1 MGGKRARGAGARA
14 RLLREL
20 GAVLAGILRPG
31 LRQRVCA
38 AQQGKRGGMWENSPV
53 GRLSFW
59 RIVGALEAAG
69 FVGVR
74 NGTRGEGD
82 DWGPLTPAESA
93 AGVPRESFTR
103 GRAAKV
109 WPTPSLLTLAHTHG
123 VTADTAGTDWRVSVA
138 AETKVQRI
146 READLVVCLELK
158 PSKAHA
164 VLSTEE
170 AAEADAMRQRV
181 RELNDAVRPPVVQGC
196 LAPVLARHFR
206 HCLRLGGRFY
216 AKGAGGYTGM
226 SPEARE
232 AIRINGKPT
241 VELDLHAA
249 SLSIFLA
256 LGGVKRLPAGDLYDR
271 VPVPGVSDDDRRDTV
286 KAWVAQTLG
295 RGRPGTRWGKETPA
309 VARRYR
315 ASKVGAAVLKVYP
328 TLAQPVAVVPQ
339 SVLTS
344 LPEEAWETS
353 VSQYLVFLESAA
365 VDAALCDLR
374 AQGIVGLPMHDAVI
388 VPRSATRAAKSALT
402 RAFRASVGIAPRFK

>member
-20 GAVLAGILRPG
+20 AAVLAGILRPG

-123 VTADTAGTDWRVSVA
+123 VTSGTAGTDWRVSVA
-138 AETKVQRI
+138 AEAKVQRI
-146 READLVVCLELK
+146 READLVVCLKLK
-158 PSKAHA
+158 PSKARMA
-164 VLSTEE
+164 LSSEE
-170 AAEADAMRQRV
+170 AVEADAMRQRV

-196 LAPVLARHFR
+196 LAPALTRHFR
-206 HCLRLGGRFY
+206 HCLRMGGRFY
-216 AKGAGGYTGM
+216 AKGAGGYTTM
-226 SPEARE
+226 SEEARG
-232 AIRINGKPT
+232 AIRIGGMPT

-249 SLSIFLA
+249 SLSIFIA
-256 LGGVKRLPAGDLYDR
+256 LMGAKRLPAGDLYDR
-271 VPVPGVSDDDRRDTV
+271 VPVPGVSDADRRETV

-295 RGRPGTRWGKETPA
+295 KGRPVTRWGKDTA
-309 VARRYR
+309 AGARRYR
-315 ASKVGAAVLKVYP
+315 PSAVGAAVLKIYP
-328 TLAQPVAVVPQ
+328 ALAHPVLAVPQ
-339 SVLTS
+339 SIIAS
-344 LPEEAWETS
+344 LPEAARDTA
-353 VSQYLVFLESAA
+353 VSQYLIFLESAA
-365 VDAALCDLR
+365 VDEALCDLR
-374 AQGIVGLPMHDAVI
+374 TQGVIGLPMHDAVI
-388 VPRSATRAAKSALT
+388 VPRSATRAAKTALT
-402 RAFRASVGIAPRFK
+402 RAFRAQVGIAPRFK

>member
-1 MGGKRARGAGARA
+1 MGGKRARGAGAHA

-20 GAVLAGILRPG
+20 GAVLAGIVRPG

-82 DWGPLTPAESA
+82 DWGPLTPAERA

-109 WPTPSLLTLAHTHG
+109 WPTHSLLTLAHTHG
-123 VTADTAGTDWRVSVA
+123 VTSGTAGTDWRVSVA

-158 PSKAHA
+158 PSKARVA
-164 VLSTEE
+164 LSSEE
-170 AAEADAMRQRV
+170 AAEADVMRQRV

-206 HCLRLGGRFY
+206 HCLRLGGRFF
-216 AKGAGGYTGM
+216 AKGAGGYITM
-226 SPEARE
+226 SETARA
-232 AIRINGKPT
+232 AIRIGGKPT
-241 VELDLHAA
+241 VEIDLHAA

-256 LGGVKRLPAGDLYDR
+256 LGGAKSLPAGDLYDR
-271 VPVPGVSDDDRRDTV
+271 VPVPGVADADRRDTV
-286 KAWVAQTLG
+286 KAWVTQTLG
-295 RGRPGTRWGKETPA
+295 RGRPSARWGKETPA
-309 VARRYR
+309 KVRRYR

-328 TLAQPVAVVPQ
+328 TLTQPVAVVPQ
-339 SVLTS
+339 SVLAT
-344 LPEEAWETS
+344 LPEAARETG

-374 AQGIVGLPMHDAVI
+374 SQGIVGLPMHDAVI
-388 VPRSATRAAKSALT
+388 VPRDAARKAKAALT
-402 RAFRASVGIAPRFK
+402 RAFLARVGVAPRFK